1 MKRVYIITFLGFVF
15 VALCFGGCTRRA
27 TLTDN
32 ELAQIFH
39 DAFLANGY
47 VTTESI
53 RLDTLRLYDPI
64 FEKYGYTAEDVQYSI
79 GNFSKRKSARLSDVV
94 ERAIS
99 MLERRGRE
107 LDLEVAILDTVNNI
121 ANRRAIERV
130 YRDTSARR
138 FRSLAD
144 STLLTIVIEP
154 VDRGSYKLAFDYLI
168 DSLDSNNQ
176 TYYTK
181 VWVEEDVEQINPED
195 SLTIEPLRHNLSST
209 SMQRR
214 NVGRYNGK
222 AIEVEDNAS
231 RLVAQLVSTSRGKI
245 RDSANYSVT
254 VKRVTIDYH
263 PSDEDSQEWIYNKLL
278 SIRVFDDELLF
289 APEP

>member
-1 MKRVYIITFLGFVF
+1 MKRGYIITILGFAF
-15 VALCFGGCTRRA
+15 VALCVGGCARRA
-27 TLTDN
+27 TLSDN

-79 GNFSKRKSARLSDVV
+79 GNFSMRKSARLSDVV
-94 ERAIS
+94 ERAIA

-138 FRSLAD
+138 FLSLSD
-144 STLLTIVIEP
+144 TTSLTIVIEP
-154 VDRGSYKLAFDYLI
+154 VERGSYKLAFDYLI
-168 DSLDSNNQ
+168 DSLDSNRQ

-195 SLTIEPLRHNLSST
+195 SLTIEPLHHNLTST

-214 NVGRYNGK
+214 NVGRYSSK
-222 AIEVEDNAS
+222 AIEVDDNAS